1 MSNIAS
7 IQIGENILNTET
19 KTNVSIRLGSTS
31 NKSVGTYTFDLSK
44 ILPNDGYVYEI
55 YLSQYACGTSGTD
68 ICYKT
73 DIQGEIRACELVTN
87 VSNFFIM
94 EVGKERK
101 LYQYLRKYNVP
112 YIDLLITGYRRLRKY
127 GE

>member
-1 MSNIAS
+1 MNITS
-7 IQIGENILNTET
+7 LQIGDNILNTET
-19 KTNVSIRLGSTS
+19 KTNVAVSLESTS

-55 YLSQYACGTSGTD
+55 YLSQYACGDSRAD
-68 ICYKT
+68 IFYRT
-73 DIQGEIRACELVTN
+73 DIQGEIRACELLTN
-87 VSNFFIM
+87 MTNFFIM

-101 LYQYLRKYNVP
+101 LYQYIRMYNVP
-112 YIDLLITGYRRLRKY
+112 YIALRITEYRRIRKY